1 MIDKLKSK
9 NTITDEFKYVAK
21 LLSRATLSFLK
32 INLIGQVS
40 IAVLC
45 IVTMVVIVSQTFNN
59 GGGPVHT
66 NGEAAI
72 VMLFLARPISFG
84 LTVLSILG
92 APFLLFTL
100 GNKYVMFRT
109 INRLIS
115 DKGEQLLFPIID
127 RILNKI
133 KANQPQLMQ
142 SGVDKTKLQLKVLQE
157 IRDSKENKWF
167 KKIIAYGF
175 KKVELDEID
184 FKDENV
190 SFTEIVKNKIID
202 KLKDISEPSRLF
214 FYLILG
220 WQALILFLTVLK
232 VI

>member
-32 INLIGQVS
+32 INLIGQIS

-45 IVTMVVIVSQTFNN
+45 IITMVVIVSQTFNN

-72 VMLFLARPISFG
+72 VVLFLTRPISFG

>member
-9 NTITDEFKYVAK
+9 NTISDEVKYAAK

-32 INLIGQVS
+32 INLVGQ
-40 IAVLC
+40 IAIAILC
-45 IVTMVVIVSQTFNN
+45 IITIVVIISQTFNS

-66 NGEAAI
+66 NGQAAI
-72 VMLFLARPISFG
+72 VVLFLARPISFG
-84 LTVLSILG
+84 LSVLSIFG

-100 GNKYVMFRT
+100 GNKYVMART
-109 INRLIS
+109 INRLIA
-115 DKGEQLLFPIID
+115 DKGEQILFPIID

-142 SGVDKTKLQLKVLQE
+142 SGVDKTKLRLKVLQE

-167 KKIIAYGF
+167 KKIIAFGF
-175 KKVELDEID
+175 KKVELNEID
-184 FKDENV
+184 FRNENV
-190 SFTEIVKNKIID
+190 SFTEILKNKIID

-220 WQALILFLTVLK
+220 WQTLILLLTVFK

>member
-9 NTITDEFKYVAK
+9 NTITDEFKYIAK
-21 LLSRATLSFLK
+21 LLSRSTLSFLK
-32 INLIGQVS
+32 INLIGQIS
-40 IAVLC
+40 IAFLC
-45 IVTMVVIVSQTFNN
+45 IITVVIIIAQTFNHR
-59 GGGPVHT
+59 GGPVHT
-66 NGEAAI
+66 DGQAAI
-72 VMLFLARPISFG
+72 LVLFAARPISFG
-84 LTVLSILG
+84 LTLITIFA

-109 INRLIS
+109 INRLIAN
-115 DKGEQLLFPIID
+115 KGEQILFPMID
-127 RILNKI
+127 KILNKV
-133 KANQPQLMQ
+133 KANQPQLLQ

-167 KKIIAYGF
+167 KKIISYGF

-184 FKDENV
+184 FKDENI
-190 SFTEIVKNKIID
+190 SFTEILKTKIID

-220 WQALILFLTVLK
+220 WQVLILFLTVFK

>member
-9 NTITDEFKYVAK
+9 SNINDEFKYAAK

-32 INLIGQVS
+32 INLIGQIS
-40 IAVLC
+40 IAILC
-45 IVTMVVIVSQTFNN
+45 IITIIVIVSQTFNN

-66 NGEAAI
+66 SGQAAI
-72 VMLFLARPISFG
+72 LVLFAARPISFG
-84 LTVLSILG
+84 LTILTIFG
-92 APFLLFTL
+92 APILLFTL

-109 INRLIS
+109 MNRLIA

-127 RILNKI
+127 RILNKT
-133 KANQPQLMQ
+133 KDNQPQLFQ
-142 SGVDKTKLQLKVLQE
+142 KGTDKAKLQLKILQE

-167 KKIIAYGF
+167 KKIISYGF

-190 SFTEIVKNKIID
+190 IFTEILKGKIID
-202 KLKDISEPSRLF
+202 KLEDISQPSRLF

-220 WQALILFLTVLK
+220 WQALILLLTVFK

>member
-9 NTITDEFKYVAK
+9 NSINDEFKYVAK
-21 LLSRATLSFLK
+21 LLSRATFSFLK
-32 INLIGQVS
+32 INLIGQIS
-40 IAVLC
+40 IAILC
-45 IVTMVVIVSQTFNN
+45 ITTIILIIAQTFNN

-66 NGEAAI
+66 NGQAA
-72 VMLFLARPISFG
+72 VLVLFLARPISFG
-84 LTVLSILG
+84 LTILTAFG

-100 GNKYVMFRT
+100 GNKYVMVRT
-109 INRLIS
+109 ISRLIA
-115 DKGEQLLFPIID
+115 DKGEQILFPMID
-127 RILNKI
+127 RILNKV
-133 KANQPQLMQ
+133 KANQPQLFQ
-142 SGVDKTKLQLKVLQE
+142 KGTDKAKLQLKILQE

-167 KKIIAYGF
+167 KKIIIYGF

-190 SFTEIVKNKIID
+190 SLSIILKIKIID

-214 FYLILG
+214 FFLILG
-220 WQALILFLTVLK
+220 WQTLILLLTVFK

>member
-9 NTITDEFKYVAK
+9 NTISDEVKYAAK

-32 INLIGQVS
+32 INLFGQ
-40 IAVLC
+40 IAIAILC
-45 IVTMVVIVSQTFNN
+45 IITIVVIISKTFNN

-66 NGEAAI
+66 NGQAA
-72 VMLFLARPISFG
+72 VLVLFAARPISFG
-84 LTVLSILG
+84 LSLITILG
-92 APFLLFTL
+92 GPFLLFTL

-109 INRLIS
+109 INRLIA
-115 DKGEQLLFPIID
+115 DKGEQLLFPMID
-127 RILNKI
+127 RILNKV
-133 KANQPQLMQ
+133 KANQPQLFQ
-142 SGVDKTKLQLKVLQE
+142 KGTDKAKLQLKILQE

-167 KKIIAYGF
+167 KKIISYGF

-184 FKDENV
+184 FRNENV
-190 SFTEIVKNKIID
+190 SFTEILKNKIID

-220 WQALILFLTVLK
+220 WQTLILLLTVFK

>member
-1 MIDKLKSK
+1 
-9 NTITDEFKYVAK
+9 
-21 LLSRATLSFLK
+21 
-32 INLIGQVS
+32 
-40 IAVLC
+40 
-45 IVTMVVIVSQTFNN
+45 
-59 GGGPVHT
+59 
-66 NGEAAI
+66 
-72 VMLFLARPISFG
+72 
-84 LTVLSILG
+84 
-92 APFLLFTL
+92 
-100 GNKYVMFRT
+100 MFRT

-133 KANQPQLMQ
+133 KTNQPQLMQ

-220 WQALILFLTVLK
+220 WQALILFLTVLNL
-232 VI
+232 I

>member
-1 MIDKLKSK
+1 MMIKEKQNSLIND
-9 NTITDEFKYVAK
+9 NVKYLAK
-21 LLSRATLSFLK
+21 LVSRATLSFLK
-32 INLIGQVS
+32 INIAGQIS
-40 IAVLC
+40 IAILGVAT
-45 IVTMVVIVSQTFNN
+45 IGIIIFQTFKS

-66 NGEAAI
+66 SGEAA
-72 VMLFLARPISFG
+72 VLVLLMVRPVSFG
-84 LTVLSILG
+84 LTILSAFG

-100 GNKYVMFRT
+100 GNKYVMTST

-115 DKGEQLLFPIID
+115 DRGEQLLFPIID
-127 RILNKI
+127 RILNKV

-167 KKIIAYGF
+167 KKIIAFGF
-175 KKVELDEID
+175 RKID
-184 FKDENV
+184 LNEVDFRDENV
-190 SFTEIVKNKIID
+190 SFTEIIKNKIID
-202 KLKDISEPSRLF
+202 KLKDISAPSRLF

-220 WQALILFLTVLK
+220 WMMLILVLTVFR

>member
-72 VMLFLARPISFG
+72 VVLFLARPISFG

>member
-1 MIDKLKSK
+1 MMIKEKQNSL
-9 NTITDEFKYVAK
+9 ITDNVKYVAK

-32 INLIGQVS
+32 INIAGQIS
-40 IAVLC
+40 IALFGVATIC
-45 IVTMVVIVSQTFNN
+45 IIIFQTFKS

-66 NGEAAI
+66 GGEAA
-72 VMLFLARPISFG
+72 VLVLLMVRPISFG
-84 LTVLSILG
+84 LTILSAFG

-100 GNKYVMFRT
+100 GNKYVMTRT

-127 RILNKI
+127 RILNKV
-133 KANQPQLMQ
+133 KANQPQLFQ
-142 SGVDKTKLQLKVLQE
+142 KGADKTKLQLKILQE

-167 KKIIAYGF
+167 KKIIAFGF
-175 KKVELDEID
+175 KKVELSEVD
-184 FKDENV
+184 FRDENI
-190 SFTEIVKNKIID
+190 SFTEIIKDKIID
-202 KLKDISEPSRLF
+202 KLKGISAPSRLF

-220 WQALILFLTVLK
+220 WQALILVLTVFW

>member
-32 INLIGQVS
+32 INLIGQIS

-45 IVTMVVIVSQTFNN
+45 IITMVVIVSQTFNN

-72 VMLFLARPISFG
+72 VVLFLARPISFG

>member
-9 NTITDEFKYVAK
+9 NTINDELKYVAK

-40 IAVLC
+40 IAILC
-45 IVTMVVIVSQTFNN
+45 IITIIVIIAQTFNN

-66 NGEAAI
+66 NGQAAI
-72 VMLFLARPISFG
+72 VVLFLARPISFG
-84 LTVLSILG
+84 LTILTVLG

-100 GNKYVMFRT
+100 GNKYVMTRT
-109 INRLIS
+109 INRLIT

-127 RILNKI
+127 RILNKV
-133 KANQPQLMQ
+133 KANQPKLMQ
-142 SGVDKTKLQLKVLQE
+142 NGVDKTKLKLKVLQE

-167 KKIIAYGF
+167 KKIIAFGF
-175 KKVELDEID
+175 KKIELNEVD
-184 FKDENV
+184 FRDENV
-190 SFTEIVKNKIID
+190 SFTEILKNKIIE

-220 WQALILFLTVLK
+220 WPALILLLTVFK

>member
-9 NTITDEFKYVAK
+9 SNINDEFKYVAK

-32 INLIGQVS
+32 INLIGQIS
-40 IAVLC
+40 IAILC
-45 IVTMVVIVSQTFNN
+45 IITIIVIVSQIFNN

-66 NGEAAI
+66 NGQAAI
-72 VMLFLARPISFG
+72 LVLFAARPISFG
-84 LTVLSILG
+84 LTILSIFG
-92 APFLLFTL
+92 APILLFTL

-109 INRLIS
+109 INRLIA

-127 RILNKI
+127 RILNKA
-133 KANQPQLMQ
+133 KDNQPQLFQ
-142 SGVDKTKLQLKVLQE
+142 KGTDKAKLQLKILQE

-167 KKIIAYGF
+167 KKIISYGF

-190 SFTEIVKNKIID
+190 SFTEILKGKIID
-202 KLKDISEPSRLF
+202 KLEDISQPSRLF

-220 WQALILFLTVLK
+220 WQALILLLTVFK

>member
-9 NTITDEFKYVAK
+9 NGMTDEFKYIAK

-32 INLIGQVS
+32 INFIGQIA
-40 IAVLC
+40 IAVLGVVT
-45 IVTMVVIVSQTFNN
+45 IVIIIAQTFNN

-66 NGEAAI
+66 SGQAAI
-72 VMLFLARPISFG
+72 LVLFLARPVSFS
-84 LTVLSILG
+84 LTILTTLG

-109 INRLIS
+109 INRLIA
-115 DKGEQLLFPIID
+115 DKGEQILFPMID
-127 RILNKI
+127 RILNKV
-133 KANQPQLMQ
+133 KTNQPQLMQ
-142 SGVDKTKLQLKVLQE
+142 SGVDKTKLQLKVLQD

-175 KKVELDEID
+175 KKVELNEID
-184 FKDENV
+184 FRDENV
-190 SFTEIVKNKIID
+190 SFTEILKNKIIE

-214 FYLILG
+214 FYLILS
-220 WQALILFLTVLK
+220 WQTLILLLTVFK

>member
-1 MIDKLKSK
+1 MMFKEKKDNLV
-9 NTITDEFKYVAK
+9 NVDFKYIAK

-32 INLIGQVS
+32 INLIGQIS
-40 IAVLC
+40 IAILGIITIIL
-45 IVTMVVIVSQTFNN
+45 IVNQTFN

-72 VMLFLARPISFG
+72 LVLFAARPIAFG
-84 LTVLSILG
+84 LAVLTIFG
-92 APFLLFTL
+92 APFILFTL
-100 GNKYVMFRT
+100 GNKYVMLRT
-109 INRLIS
+109 INRLIA

-127 RILNKI
+127 RILNKV
-133 KANQPQLMQ
+133 KANQSQLLQ
-142 SGVDKTKLQLKVLQE
+142 KGVNKTKLQLKVLQE

-167 KKIIAYGF
+167 KKIISFGF
-175 KKVELDEID
+175 KRVDLNEID
-184 FKDENV
+184 FNDENV
-190 SFTEIVKNKIID
+190 SFTEILKAKIID

-220 WQALILFLTVLK
+220 WQTLILVLTVFK

>member
-32 INLIGQVS
+32 INLIGQIS

-45 IVTMVVIVSQTFNN
+45 IITMVVIVSQTFNN

-72 VMLFLARPISFG
+72 VVLFLARPISFG

-133 KANQPQLMQ
+133 KTNQPQLMQ

>member
-9 NTITDEFKYVAK
+9 STVTDELKYVAK

-32 INLIGQVS
+32 INLIGQIS
-40 IAVLC
+40 IVVLC
-45 IVTMVVIVSQTFNN
+45 IITIVLIIAQTFNN

-66 NGEAAI
+66 SGQAA
-72 VMLFLARPISFG
+72 VLVLFLARPISFG
-84 LTVLSILG
+84 LTILTVFG

-100 GNKYVMFRT
+100 GNKYVMTRT
-109 INRLIS
+109 INRLIA
-115 DKGEQLLFPIID
+115 DKGEQILFPIID
-127 RILNKI
+127 RILNKV

-142 SGVDKTKLQLKVLQE
+142 SGVDKTKFQLKVLQE

-167 KKIIAYGF
+167 KKIIAFGF
-175 KKVELDEID
+175 KKVELNEID
-184 FKDENV
+184 FRDENV

-220 WQALILFLTVLK
+220 WQTLILLLTVFK

>member
-1 MIDKLKSK
+1 MMIKEKPKSLI
-9 NTITDEFKYVAK
+9 NDNVKYLAK
-21 LLSRATLSFLK
+21 LVSRATLSFLK
-32 INLIGQVS
+32 INIAGQIS
-40 IAVLC
+40 IAILGAAT
-45 IVTMVVIVSQTFNN
+45 IGIIIFQTFKS

-66 NGEAAI
+66 RGEAA
-72 VMLFLARPISFG
+72 VLVLLMLRPVSFG
-84 LTVLSILG
+84 LTVLSAFG

-100 GNKYVMFRT
+100 GNKYVMTST

-115 DKGEQLLFPIID
+115 DRGEQLLFPIID
-127 RILNKI
+127 RILNKV

-167 KKIIAYGF
+167 KKIIAFGF
-175 KKVELDEID
+175 RKID
-184 FKDENV
+184 LNEVDFRDENV
-190 SFTEIVKNKIID
+190 SFTEIIKNKIID

-220 WQALILFLTVLK
+220 WMVLILVLTVFR

>member
-45 IVTMVVIVSQTFNN
+45 IITIVVIVSQTFNN

-72 VMLFLARPISFG
+72 VVLFLARPISFG

-133 KANQPQLMQ
+133 KTNQPQLMQ

>member
-1 MIDKLKSK
+1 MIDKLKTK
-9 NTITDEFKYVAK
+9 NTVTDEFKYVAK

-32 INLIGQVS
+32 VNIIGQIS
-40 IAVLC
+40 IVILC
-45 IVTMVVIVSQTFNN
+45 VITIILIIAQTFNN

-66 NGEAAI
+66 NGQAA
-72 VMLFLARPISFG
+72 VFVLFLARPISFG
-84 LTVLSILG
+84 LTILTIFG

-100 GNKYVMFRT
+100 GNKYVMTRT
-109 INRLIS
+109 INRLIT
-115 DKGEQLLFPIID
+115 DKGEQILFPIID
-127 RILNKI
+127 RILNKV

-175 KKVELDEID
+175 KKIELNEID

-190 SFTEIVKNKIID
+190 SFTEIIKNKIID
-202 KLKDISEPSRLF
+202 KLKDISEPGRLF

-220 WQALILFLTVLK
+220 WQTLILLLTVFK